1 MPGSGALPTGIFEAA
16 LKYPNIDTYHLIV
29 FFYVVNEKSITS
41 AAEKLCLTQPTVT
54 NHIKSL
60 ENAIGLKLLEV
71 RRKRINL
78 TPAGEGLYY
87 YAREIYAE
95 AIAAERY
102 VKQLKYSRL
111 NIGSSHLFV
120 SLIAKAINLLTEE
133 TRSSIKVNLQFE
145 AHEKLI
151 QDVIDSRLDLAVVPD
166 LGYGAN
172 RVHHIRISDGVRLV
186 FYASPAHPLF
196 NQESVEWAD
205 ICNYPLLVG
214 HEPFATKKII
224 PNKLIAEG
232 VTTPLNMDLTA
243 DNVQCCKILVQNGK
257 NISVALEEDIES
269 ELKEG
274 KLKALPLPNDIWIEV
289 DAVMHRGAV
298 ASPLVQHFLA
308 AAKTAFAEPAGH
320 PAISV

>member
-1 MPGSGALPTGIFEAA
+1 M
-16 LKYPNIDTYHLIV
+16 KYPNIDTYHLIV

-60 ENAIGLKLLEV
+60 ENTVGLKLLEV
-71 RRKRINL
+71 RRKRIYL
-78 TPAGEGLYY
+78 TPAGEGLYQ
-87 YAREIYAE
+87 YAREIYAG

-102 VKQLKYSRL
+102 VKHLKYSQI
-111 NIGSSHLFV
+111 NIGASPLFV
-120 SLIAKAINLLTEE
+120 SAIAKSINLLTE
-133 TRSSIKVNLQFE
+133 RLHSSVKVNLQFE

-172 RVHHIRISDGVRLV
+172 KVHHIRISDGVKLV
-186 FYASPAHPLF
+186 FYASPIHPLF
-196 NQESVEWAD
+196 NKELVEWGD
-205 ICNYPLLVG
+205 ICDYPLLVG

-232 VTTPLNMDLTA
+232 VATPLNMDLTA

-257 NISVALEEDIES
+257 SISVAIEEDIEH
-269 ELKEG
+269 ELREG
-274 KLKALPLPNDIWIEV
+274 TLKALPLPNDIWIEV
-289 DAVMHRGAV
+289 DAVMHSGSI
-298 ASPLVQHFLA
+298 ASPLIQHFLS
-308 AAKTAFAEPAGH
+308 AAKSAFAEPAGR
-320 PAISV
+320 PMISV

>member
-1 MPGSGALPTGIFEAA
+1 

-29 FFYVVNEKSITS
+29 FFYVVTEKSITS

-60 ENAIGLKLLEV
+60 ENSVGLKLLEV
-71 RRKRINL
+71 RRKRIYL
-78 TPAGEGLYY
+78 TPAGEGLYH
-87 YAREIYAE
+87 YASEIYAE

-102 VKQLKYSRL
+102 IKHLKDSQI
-111 NIGSSHLFV
+111 NIGGSHLFV
-120 SLIAKAINLLTEE
+120 SLIARSINLFTE
-133 TRSSIKVNLQFE
+133 RLHGSVKVHLQFE

-172 RVHHIRISDGVRLV
+172 KVHHIRISDGVKLV
-186 FYASPAHPLF
+186 FYASPVHPLF
-196 NQESVEWAD
+196 SKDLVEWED
-205 ICNYPLLVG
+205 ICDYPLLVG

-232 VTTPLNMDLTA
+232 VATPLNMDLTA

-257 NISVALEEDIES
+257 SISVALEEDIEH
-269 ELKEG
+269 EVREG
-274 KLKALPLPNDIWIEV
+274 KLKVLPLPNDIWIVV
-289 DAVMHRGAV
+289 DAVMRSGAV
-298 ASPLVQHFLA
+298 ASPLIQHFLS
-308 AAKTAFAEPAGH
+308 AAKSAFAEPATH
-320 PAISV
+320 PVISI